1 MSDTATIQLR
11 KFIRNPL
18 LKRKQCIVDVLHPN
32 KANLSKK
39 DIATEVGKYLRA
51 KEENVVVFGMR
62 TAFGGGKSSGFALIY
77 DNQEVLKQFEPKH
90 RLVRA
95 GILAAP
101 EGSKKNRSETK
112 QRGKKVRGTG
122 VRLAK
127 KKARRSQD

>member
-39 DIATEVGKYLRA
+39 DIATEVGKYLGS

-77 DNQEVLKQFEPKH
+77 DSQESLKQFEPKY

-95 GILAAP
+95 GLLEAP
-101 EGSKKNRSETK
+101 EGSKKNRAETK
-112 QRGKKVRGTG
+112 QRAKKVRGTG
-122 VRLAK
+122 RRLAK